1 MFDNLDKAETVLFLI
16 FIVLASILTI
26 LTVIKKFSV
35 IPILG
40 VLFCAYL
47 MIEIPADSWGYFFI
61 WMALGLAI
69 YFAYGYRKSKLAK
82 G

>member
-1 MFDNLDKAETVLFLI
+1 MLFLL
-16 FIVLASILTI
+16 FTI
-26 LTVIKKFSV
+26 LVTCLSVATVIGKLSL

-47 MIEIPADSWGYFFI
+47 LVEIPALAWKWFFV

-69 YFAYGYRKSKLAK
+69 YFMYGYRKSKLTTTD
-82 G
+82 